1 MISKKAET
9 IHYRNTF
16 LPSYFSIFLCAM
28 TYLHNFKTMQKNVLI
43 PRMDEK
49 KLHTWEFQLKGISK
63 TWDAS
68 CFKKGLLERQQC
80 PKHLW
85 HITIEKDIF
94 SELNRCIFQISVKY
108 IKLLFQKYS
117 LYWSYAIL
125 IFTLKLNVAPPHH
138 SHTHK
143 ITPNT
148 KIKIL
153 DHPQQ
158 RLF

>member
-1 MISKKAET
+1 
-9 IHYRNTF
+9 
-16 LPSYFSIFLCAM
+16 M

-68 CFKKGLLERQQC
+68 CFKKDLLERQQC

-125 IFTLKLNVAPPHH
+125 IFTLKLNDAPPPPHH